1 MPDRCLQAAVR
12 LILSEYDSAGLSDP
26 WSAHDGFRLGGRT
39 PPKLEFVI
47 DGKRVLVEASE
58 ATDGA
63 DAMRLSSGAIA
74 VMEQGETFVVQPY
87 DPFADADAAGA
98 ATDRIVTP
106 MPGKVIQVLVK
117 AGDKVKRG
125 QALAVLEA
133 MKMEHTLSAPADET
147 VESVGVSQ
155 GDQVAEG
162 AVVIRFARENAA

>member
-1 MPDRCLQAAVR
+1 V
-12 LILSEYDSAGLSDP
+12 
-26 WSAHDGFRLGGRT
+26 
-39 PPKLEFVI
+39 V
-47 DGKRVLVEASE
+47 DGKRVLIAV
-58 ATDGA
+58 TDVTD
-63 DAMRLSSGAIA
+63 DANAIRLSSGAIA
-74 VMEQGETFVVQPY
+74 VMEHGETFVVQPY
-87 DPFADADAAGA
+87 DPFAAADAAGG

-117 AGDKVKRG
+117 AGDTVKRG